1 MNPEFRSSLKRKK
14 EILKN
19 VQRVLLSLLFIS
31 MNLVVFS
38 QKSGVENSV
47 SGKSGYKIEGNQ
59 SLKNIERI
67 GDSLNEI
74 DRFTSIR
81 CYEFLLDNVS
91 DTKTRIR
98 IYEKLTAV
106 HENLYDYD
114 NALLNAF
121 KLLKLC
127 YETNDTLKIGQT
139 HSRIGSL
146 FSNKKD
152 HKEALHHFELAL
164 KIAVKLKSEKGIA
177 AIKSNMADSYF
188 SSGKKDIAFRS
199 VRQALAM
206 NQKSGNVAWIGIN
219 YIELADFHYEMND
232 LDSFYYYVILA
243 KDAFDVEGDLIDSVH
258 ISRKL
263 GMYHLK
269 KKNYSEAEKRF
280 LYCIEKSKE
289 LESVKLQAIH
299 CFWLSECYEGLGK
312 GDLALHYFKE
322 GHLFEDSLK
331 KMQKLDLV
339 QGLKIS
345 QELDSLELE
354 YKQSLAEKE
363 KTEQNLKAK
372 RKRLFYS
379 YLIIGILILSS
390 FIILFLLRKKIAAN
404 KMLLKLNKKGMKEYG
419 KTKYSDSNLTQTQ
432 KDSIL
437 AGFVDLM
444 DTDRLYMNPN
454 LRLEDVAEKL
464 DTSRSYL
471 SQVINEHYNEN
482 FNHVI
487 NGFRVYLAKE
497 FLINPEYDKY
507 SLSGISEM
515 VGFNSF
521 SVFNSS
527 FKKSTGLTPGYF
539 RKNR

>member
-1 MNPEFRSSLKRKK
+1 
-14 EILKN
+14 
-19 VQRVLLSLLFIS
+19 
-31 MNLVVFS
+31 
-38 QKSGVENSV
+38 
-47 SGKSGYKIEGNQ
+47 
-59 SLKNIERI
+59 LKNIERI
-67 GDSLNEI
+67 GDSLREI
-74 DRFTSIR
+74 DRFSSIR
-81 CYEFLLDNVS
+81 CYEFLLDNV
-91 DTKTRIR
+91 TEAKERIR
-98 IYEKLTAV
+98 IYEKITTV
-106 HENLYDYD
+106 FENLYDYD
-114 NALLNAF
+114 NALLNAY
-121 KLLKLC
+121 KLLKLS
-127 YETNDTLKIGQT
+127 YKTNDTLKIGQT

-152 HKEALHHFELAL
+152 PQEALYHFELAL
-164 KIAVKLKSEKGIA
+164 KIAVKLKSETGIA

-188 SSGKKDIAFRS
+188 ASGKKDLAFRS
-199 VRQALAM
+199 VRKALSM
-206 NQKSGNVAWIGIN
+206 NQKSGNSKWISIN
-219 YIELADFHYEMND
+219 YIELADFHYELNA
-232 LDSFYYYVILA
+232 LDSFYYYIMKA
-243 KDAFDVEGDLIDSVH
+243 KDAFDLHSELIDSVH

-269 KKNYSEAEKRF
+269 MKHFFEAEKRF
-280 LYCIEKSKE
+280 MYCIEKSKV

-299 CFWLSECYEGLGK
+299 CFWLSECYEGQGK
-312 GDLALHYFKE
+312 SDLALHYFKE

-331 KMQKLDLV
+331 KMQRLDIV
-339 QGLKIS
+339 QGVKIS

-354 YKQSLAEKE
+354 YKQSLTAKE
-363 KTEQNLKAK
+363 KTEQNLQAK

-379 YLIIGILILSS
+379 YLIIGILTLSS

-404 KMLLKLNKKGMKEYG
+404 KMLLKLNKKGLKDYG
-419 KTKYSDSNLTQTQ
+419 QTKYSDSNLTQAQ

-437 AGFVDLM
+437 AGFINLM
-444 DTDRLYMNPN
+444 DTDRLFMDPN
-454 LRLEDVAEKL
+454 LRLEDVSEKL
-464 DTSRSYL
+464 ETSRSYI

-487 NGFRVYLAKE
+487 NGFRIYLAKE